1 MSDRSTKIK
10 ADILDSMESQIN
22 PATEN
27 KQDSQIALETTLNT
41 LITTLNSQGA
51 KDDTL
56 IALQNTLALLL
67 DRLEFGNITSNSKTL
82 RVQLNPDLTSN
93 VGTVATVTTVSSVTN
108 TVRQGDLQMQRVNE
122 ALLDTAF
129 INGIT
134 NNLSII

>member
-82 RVQLNPDLTSN
+82 RVQLNPDLVSN
-93 VGTVATVTTVSSVTN
+93 VVVTSGSISN
-108 TVRQGDLQMQRVNE
+108 TIRQGDLQMQRVNE